1 MKRRQF
7 SEEQIVKILK
17 EAETGTGTI
26 GDLCRKH
33 GISEFTFYR
42 WRRRFQGLSVSEA
55 KRLRELDKENTRL
68 KSIVA
73 NRDLEIEAMKELLRK
88 NW

>member
-1 MKRRQF
+1 MKRRLF

-17 EAETGTGTI
+17 EAETNPGTI

-55 KRLRELDKENTRL
+55 KRLRDLEKENVRL

-73 NRDLEIEAMKELLRK
+73 NRDLELEAMKELLRK
-88 NW
+88 NG

>member
-7 SEEQIVKILK
+7 TEEQVVKILK

-26 GDLCRKH
+26 GDICRKH

-55 KRLRELDKENTRL
+55 KRLRELEKENTRL

-73 NRDLEIEAMKELLRK
+73 TRDLELEAMKELLRK

>member
-1 MKRRQF
+1 MKRKQF
-7 SEEQIVKILK
+7 TEEQVVKILK
-17 EAETGTGTI
+17 EAETNPGTT
-26 GDLCRKH
+26 GDLCRKY

-42 WRRRFQGLSVSEA
+42 WRRRYQGISISGA
-55 KRLRELDKENTRL
+55 KRLRELEKENVRL

-73 NRDLEIEAMKELLRK
+73 TRDLELEAMKELLRK

>member
-1 MKRRQF
+1 MKRKRF
-7 SEEQIVKILK
+7 REEQIVKILK
-17 EAETGTGTI
+17 EAEAGTETI
-26 GDLCRKH
+26 GDLCRKY

-55 KRLRELDKENTRL
+55 KRLRELEKENARL
-68 KSIVA
+68 KNIVA
-73 NRDLEIEAMKELLRK
+73 HRDLEIEAMKELLRK